1 MTNNDQHKSSPTS
14 AISVIG
20 VWQYGRVQMSRT
32 LFLILSLVFIYVL
45 IPIQKQIHNVKPS
58 ELCIKCIRSGLI
70 FKATKPLSLFCHN
83 SN

>member
-1 MTNNDQHKSSPTS
+1 
-14 AISVIG
+14 
-20 VWQYGRVQMSRT
+20 MSRT
-32 LFLILSLVFIYVL
+32 LFSILTLVFIYVL

-70 FKATKPLSLFCHN
+70 FKATKQLSQFCHN